1 MQELV
6 HRYLALGRW
15 ALGREVLESF
25 GELMH
30 DRVEPVYTED
40 VLGERSASSRR
51 TLTVTVQTCG
61 DLRDIRPLVEGQP
74 STAFPLQTA
83 FVPSNVNSYALPPT
97 IRSRVIRL
105 SLRGAQ
111 PLMVSLSNHVA
122 ISLRLSTCRG
132 TIIATATRLP
142 RCARNDMRKTE
153 RPCHQERVT

>member
-111 PLMVSLSNHVA
+111 RRGNLVEVEHVPGNHH
-122 ISLRLSTCRG
+122 CYG
-132 TIIATATRLP
+132 DEIATLRS
-142 RCARNDMRKTE
+142 
-153 RPCHQERVT
+153 Q